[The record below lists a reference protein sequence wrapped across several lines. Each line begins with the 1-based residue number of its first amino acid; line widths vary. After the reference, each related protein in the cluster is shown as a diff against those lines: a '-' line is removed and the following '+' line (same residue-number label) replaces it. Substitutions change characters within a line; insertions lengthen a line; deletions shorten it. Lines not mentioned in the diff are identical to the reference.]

1 MSHHETPPRTTHSP
15 RHLSTRTQ
23 VRISGVGDPSGM
35 TSSVQPRTTSAYYL
49 QAIISFAI
57 ATGGLAVGIAYLPV
71 DSWMRA
77 FLAVGLLYVVTSAFT
92 LAKVVRDRQEVG
104 QVVSR
109 VDQARLDKLLAEH
122 DPFKVEGV

>member
-1 MSHHETPPRTTHSP
+1 MTKVIPQQTT
-15 RHLSTRTQ
+15 
-23 VRISGVGDPSGM
+23 
-35 TSSVQPRTTSAYYL
+35 AAFAA
-49 QAIISFAI
+49 QATISFALSLG
-57 ATGGLAVGIAYLPV
+57 AMVVGVAYLPV
-71 DSWMRA
+71 GAWIRA

-92 LAKVVRDRQEVG
+92 LAKVVRDRQEAG

>member
-1 MSHHETPPRTTHSP
+1 MPAGPARRT
-15 RHLSTRTQ
+15 
-23 VRISGVGDPSGM
+23 VGGM
-35 TSSVQPRTTSAYYL
+35 TKVIPQQQTTAAFAVQAAL
-49 QAIISFAI
+49 SFALSLG
-57 ATGGLAVGIAYLPV
+57 AMVVGVAYLPV
-71 DSWMRA
+71 GAWERA